1 MGKVD
6 LKKAGWLNVAV
17 VAANT
22 ENLNTKLESDLRAY
36 RARYST
42 KIGRTSRINFW
53 GRYEEIENQDAFVDL
68 VAMNGLDSP
77 YQTGYGAAPF
87 TFYTFQDWR
96 QSLGEDVV
104 FNSYNRL
111 SAYNRKI
118 GRVGANWIWRPV
130 RRGSLKVGYQYKS
143 IDRDNVVLADGT
155 GKSTSNQIKLAWNQR
170 FRKRTRINAKLS
182 YTDTD
187 NPYVNDRGARRT
199 FAFDAANYD
208 PANPITAVLGVA
220 PSPLTPQSLQY
231 YQLHVLR
238 MADVSNAATSQLKF
252 LANAS
257 YAPKGAKWSLTG
269 TLRLRAAENDE
280 LNETE
285 WTQGVAGV
293 GVTAW
298 VAPSPR
304 FYLTA
309 VVDLHRAETETEV
322 IIPLMDG

>member
-96 QSLGEDVV
+96 QSLGDDVV

-130 RRGSLKVGYQYKS
+130 RRGSLKVGYQYAS
-143 IDRDNVVLADGT
+143 
-155 GKSTSNQIKLAWNQR
+155 QR
-170 FRKRTRINAKLS
+170 RTRSSSPGTSDSASARESTPSCPIPTPTTPTSMTAA
-182 YTDTD
+182 
-187 NPYVNDRGARRT
+187 RGARSPSTRPTTTPRT
-199 FAFDAANYD
+199 R
-208 PANPITAVLGVA
+208 
-220 PSPLTPQSLQY
+220 S
-231 YQLHVLR
+231 R
-238 MADVSNAATSQLKF
+238 
-252 LANAS
+252 
-257 YAPKGAKWSLTG
+257 
-269 TLRLRAAENDE
+269 
-280 LNETE
+280 
-285 WTQGVAGV
+285 
-293 GVTAW
+293 
-298 VAPSPR
+298 R
-304 FYLTA
+304 FSESRR
-309 VVDLHRAETETEV
+309 HH
-322 IIPLMDG
+322 